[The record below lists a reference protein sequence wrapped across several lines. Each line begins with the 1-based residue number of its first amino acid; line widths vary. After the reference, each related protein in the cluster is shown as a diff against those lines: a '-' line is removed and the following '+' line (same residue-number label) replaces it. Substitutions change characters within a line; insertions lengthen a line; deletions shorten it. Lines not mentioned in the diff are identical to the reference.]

1 MSQNNMR
8 FVHTLLYK
16 LKRQYGA
23 KVTLYKTLAGDF
35 NAQTGRKTTTRK
47 VIPINLAIVLP
58 DTLARKFAYEHSFL
72 AANRPFTYGAQWDQG
87 QRIVIIDGN
96 DLPKDF
102 TIEVETSLVF
112 ENTRYTVKTANRM
125 DVGFGYLLTIVRGEN
140 NSPLQILDFVV
151 NQELSLGQSSAG
163 TL

>member
-1 MSQNNMR
+1 MR
-8 FVHTLLYK
+8 FVHNLLYK

-23 KVTLYKTLAGDF
+23 KVTLYKTLTSDV
-35 NAQTGRKTTTRK
+35 NPQTGKRTTTRK
-47 VIPINLAIVLP
+47 VVPITLAIVLP

-87 QRIVIIDGN
+87 QRIVIVDGN
-96 DLPKDF
+96 DIPKDF

-125 DVGFGYLLTIVRGEN
+125 DVGFGYLLTIVRAEN
-140 NSPLQILDFVV
+140 NTPLQILDF
-151 NQELSLGQSSAG
+151 NISHALCMGQSSAG